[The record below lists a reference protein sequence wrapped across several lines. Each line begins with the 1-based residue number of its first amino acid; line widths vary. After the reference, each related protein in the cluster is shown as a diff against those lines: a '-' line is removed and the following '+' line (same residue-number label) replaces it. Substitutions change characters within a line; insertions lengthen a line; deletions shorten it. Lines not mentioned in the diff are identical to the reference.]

1 MKLYNTL
8 NRKLEEFEPIKPA
21 SAGVYSCG
29 PTVYWNQHIG
39 NMYAFVQ
46 WDLLVRG
53 LRHLGYQVKWVLN
66 ITDVGHMTGDNL
78 GAADTGEDRM
88 EKRAKVEGISV
99 WHIADKYTAQFLDS
113 IDKLNIKRPDVLCR
127 ATDNI
132 DAQIDLIK
140 KIEEK
145 GFAYKT
151 KTGLVFDTSKFKDYA
166 KFAKLDLKKQVKR
179 EDVADDPEKK
189 NPWDFF
195 LWVTGHPEHIMK
207 WDSPWGAGY
216 PGWHIECTAMSTK
229 FLGSN
234 FDIHTGGIEHIGIHH
249 TNEIAQGYAAFG
261 KSTANF
267 WLHNAWLLGKKG
279 EKLSKSL
286 GNIVTVSELVE
297 KGYDPMAFR
306 YLILNSHYRKGLN
319 FSYEALDSA
328 TAALNNLR
336 SIISNLRTNRERTSL
351 SEGKLEKVDKYTKS
365 FSDALSNDLNT
376 PEALAT
382 LWSVVKSNIPAND
395 KYELV
400 LDFDTVLGL
409 KLAEVTTEKIEIPQQ
424 ILELAQKRE
433 QLRKEGKYQEA
444 DDIRKKIE
452 GKGYNVKD
460 TEKGCEVK
468 KISNY

>member
-1 MKLYNTL
+1 
-8 NRKLEEFEPIKPA
+8 
-21 SAGVYSCG
+21 
-29 PTVYWNQHIG
+29 
-39 NMYAFVQ
+39 
-46 WDLLVRG
+46 
-53 LRHLGYQVKWVLN
+53 
-66 ITDVGHMTGDNL
+66 MTSS
-78 GAADTGEDRM
+78 T
-88 EKRAKVEGISV
+88 EKNPERSV
-99 WHIADKYTAQFLDS
+99 WQSGLFLAPLGLKLTASFFFGSPYMTEFFIPFL
-113 IDKLNIKRPDVLCR
+113 NW
-127 ATDNI
+127 
-132 DAQIDLIK
+132 
-140 KIEEK
+140 
-145 GFAYKT
+145 FALS
-151 KTGLVFDTSKFKDYA
+151 GLS
-166 KFAKLDLKKQVKR
+166 
-179 EDVADDPEKK
+179 